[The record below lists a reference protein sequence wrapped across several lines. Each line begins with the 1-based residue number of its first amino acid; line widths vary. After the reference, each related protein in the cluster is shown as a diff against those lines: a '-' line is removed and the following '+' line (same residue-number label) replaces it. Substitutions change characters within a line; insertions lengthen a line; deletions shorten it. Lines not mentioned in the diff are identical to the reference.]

1 MQYTPVIGLEIHV
14 ELNTKT
20 KMFCSCSADYFGK
33 EPNTHI
39 CPVCLGLPGAL
50 PFANKEALEKCLMI
64 GLALNCKISKDSYFE
79 RKNYFYPD
87 LPKGYQIS
95 QYRKP
100 LCIGGSL
107 ALHHSGGKLIRV
119 NRVHMEEDTGKLSHL
134 GGVTQIDF
142 NRSGVPL
149 VEMVTE
155 PDFKNV
161 DEVVEF
167 AKTFQQIVRDLG
179 ASNADM
185 ERGDLRLEANV
196 SLREIQ
202 KDNLP
207 DYRIELKNINSFRFM
222 QNAVE
227 YEIERQRRLLEQ
239 GVPLYKETRGWSEEK
254 KESYLQRSKE
264 DAHDYRYFPEPDIP
278 AISFSDSDIERIKA
292 KTPELFSSKSK
303 RLETEYGLA
312 SETAKTL
319 VKQGM
324 TGYFEEAVK
333 EGGGLDPKAIA
344 NAIVNKRQSTEL
356 SPGEFTGK
364 LREVTGKQETSMGDL
379 EIAVLS
385 VIKHNEKAVGDY
397 KNGKESVIQF
407 LVGEIMRETKGK
419 AVIDKVLKILLEKLN
434 D

>member
-1 MQYTPVIGLEIHV
+1 
-14 ELNTKT
+14 
-20 KMFCSCSADYFGK
+20 
-33 EPNTHI
+33 
-39 CPVCLGLPGAL
+39 
-50 PFANKEALEKCLMI
+50 
-64 GLALNCKISKDSYFE
+64 
-79 RKNYFYPD
+79 
-87 LPKGYQIS
+87 
-95 QYRKP
+95 
-100 LCIGGSL
+100 
-107 ALHHSGGKLIRV
+107 
-119 NRVHMEEDTGKLSHL
+119 
-134 GGVTQIDF
+134 VTQIDF

-155 PDFKNV
+155 PDFETV

-196 SLREIQ
+196 SLRKEGQ
-202 KDNLP
+202 VGLP

-222 QNAVE
+222 QHALE
-227 YEIERQRRLLEQ
+227 YEIVRQQKLLEQ
-239 GVPLYKETRGWSEEK
+239 GVPLFKETRGWSEEK

-278 AISFSDSDIERIKA
+278 EISFSDSDIEKIKA

-303 RLETEYGLA
+303 RLETEYGLT

-324 TGYFEEAVK
+324 AGYFEEAVK
-333 EGGGLDPKAIA
+333 EGEGLDPKAIA
-344 NAIVNKRQSTEL
+344 NAIVNKRLSTEL
-356 SPGEFTGK
+356 SPLEFTGK
-364 LREVTGKQETSMGDL
+364 FRESTKGQEISPEEL
-379 EIAVLS
+379 EIVVLS

-407 LVGEIMRETKGK
+407 LVGEVMRETKGK
-419 AVIDKVLKILLEKLN
+419 AKAGSVMDMFLKKLN